1 MGNDINGLH
10 HVGHIV
16 HDMGQAM
23 DHYRRLGFTVAAPA
37 YPLLPRVAGGA
48 AEPFGV
54 ANAHVQFPRNFI
66 ELVAVI
72 GEAGRMPGEARP
84 IPLQVPDDRLPGLL
98 AAINATTANIA
109 SFLQRFQ
116 GLHIMIADTPDIDGI
131 AAGLTAAGVDHAGVH
146 AVQRPVETRTG
157 TSMEPVRYLEI
168 SATGLPAGR
177 VPEGRLGF
185 AENAPVQ
192 LSGAVHPNGATGL
205 VEGVLC
211 VADETLPALKQ
222 RYATYFGQARDG
234 RPHSFDRANV
244 TVVTAS
250 TLGDLLPGE
259 RPAAL
264 PAFVACTV
272 SVRDIAATRRLLHD
286 NDVQVNRTGRGEI
299 FVPARAAL
307 GAAIIFRQQDE
318 GLSVG
323 EVT

>member
-1 MGNDINGLH
+1 MGIDITGLH

-23 DHYRRLGFTVAAPA
+23 DCYRRLGFTVAAPA
-37 YPLLPRVAGGA
+37 YPLLPRVAGGV

-72 GEAGRMPGEARP
+72 DDPGRMPGEARP
-84 IPLQVPDDRLPGLL
+84 TPLQVPDDRLPGLL
-98 AAINATTANIA
+98 AAIGATTANIA

-131 AAGLTAAGVDHAGVH
+131 AARLTAADIDHAGVH
-146 AVQRPVETRTG
+146 AVRRPVETHTG
-157 TSMEPVRYLEI
+157 TTMEPVRYLEI
-168 SATGLPAGR
+168 SAPGLPAGR
-177 VPEGRLGF
+177 VPEGRIGF
-185 AENAPVQ
+185 AESAPAPLRGNQ
-192 LSGAVHPNGATGL
+192 SHTVHPNGATGL
-205 VEGVLC
+205 VECVLC
-211 VADETLPALKQ
+211 VADEALPALTQ

-244 TVVTAS
+244 TVLTAS

-272 SVRDIAATRRLLHD
+272 SVRDIAATRQFLHD
-286 NDVQVNRTGRGEI
+286 NDVHVSPTGREEI
-299 FVPARAAL
+299 FVPAKAAL
-307 GAAIIFRQQDE
+307 GTAIIFRQE
-318 GLSVG
+318 
-323 EVT
+323 E